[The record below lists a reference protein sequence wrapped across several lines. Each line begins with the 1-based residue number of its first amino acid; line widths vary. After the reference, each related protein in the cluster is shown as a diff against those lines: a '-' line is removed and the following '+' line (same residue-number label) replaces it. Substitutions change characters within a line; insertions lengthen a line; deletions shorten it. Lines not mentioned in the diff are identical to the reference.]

1 MSKETTLTYSTYG
14 CCAKFIEIDLEGE
27 RVKRVVFIGG
37 CKGNAQGIAALVAG
51 LPVDEVMARLQ
62 GIECR
67 NGTSC
72 PDQLAQALAGLSVR
86 KAG

>member
-1 MSKETTLTYSTYG
+1 MSTELKLTYSTYG
-14 CCAKFIEIDLEGE
+14 CCAKFIDIELEGDTV
-27 RVKRVVFIGG
+27 RKVAFIGG
-37 CKGNAQGIAALVAG
+37 CKGNAQGISTLVAG
-51 LPVDEVMARLQ
+51 LPIDDVIDRLQ

-72 PDQLAQALAGLSVR
+72 PDQLAQALAGLKVR